1 MFYISKVASELV
13 RELPETQKE
22 LIIGDKSLM
31 MRTLSL
37 IDDEHFSPQWEL
49 IFGFMCSNALCFSN
63 ILIGLCDLSTS
74 SFIDYLRAHNDI
86 LLFFYKHFDSLTLCD
101 VLAHL
106 LMLQDGS
113 TF

>member
-49 IFGFMCSNALCFSN
+49 IFVFYVYQCTVLFKH
-63 ILIGLCDLSTS
+63 
-74 SFIDYLRAHNDI
+74 IDR
-86 LLFFYKHFDSLTLCD
+86 T
-101 VLAHL
+101 
-106 LMLQDGS
+106 M
-113 TF
+113 

>member
-49 IFGFMCSNALCFSN
+49 IVV
-63 ILIGLCDLSTS
+63 
-74 SFIDYLRAHNDI
+74 
-86 LLFFYKHFDSLTLCD
+86 FY
-101 VLAHL
+101 V
-106 LMLQDGS
+106 
-113 TF
+113 